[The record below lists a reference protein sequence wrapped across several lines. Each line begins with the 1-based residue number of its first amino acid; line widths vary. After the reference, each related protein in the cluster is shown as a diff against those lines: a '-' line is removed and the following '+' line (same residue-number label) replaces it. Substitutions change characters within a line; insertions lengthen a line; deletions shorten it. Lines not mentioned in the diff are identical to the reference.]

1 MPNKLVNLEVHYLSL
16 VKQGANR
23 REIIWKAV
31 DSNPDWVREVPI
43 RKTDA
48 EKRMVYGVVYAPDEI
63 DAHGDFTTADEI
75 EKAAYGFMKNLRLRQ
90 IDKDHSFDPA
100 PAYVAESW
108 LVRAPDPLFQEEKEG
123 AWAVGIKIEDDS
135 LWEAVKGG
143 EYKALSLA
151 GFCERVNLEKAWK
164 KAPEDTPW
172 DFRAADYTVEQLAR
186 ACAWVRGVDDPHR
199 GRLPEDLTK
208 ADCKLPHHL
217 PDGTLVL
224 RGIMAAGAAIQGAR
238 GGVDISPSDLP
249 RVKRHLEQHYHEFDR
264 KAPWETEK
272 TATEETLYRKFV
284 KWLAGETAGKEK
296 QMQQEEVLKAIQEA
310 IAPLAARIEALEK
323 QDAVGKGELET
334 ALKPIL
340 ESLEVLLKAAPGTKQ
355 DNNPISPIS
364 PDDYYRI
371 GLEIAKYAR
380 KEA

>member
-1 MPNKLVNLEVHYLSL
+1 MPKLVNLEVHYLSL

-43 RKTDA
+43 RKTNA

-75 EKAAYGFMKNLRLRQ
+75 EKAAYGFMKNLRLHQ
-90 IDKDHSFDPA
+90 IDKDHSFAPA

-108 LVRAPDPLFQEEKEG
+108 LIRTPDPLFPEEKEG
-123 AWAVGIKIEDDS
+123 AWAVGIKIEDAS

-164 KAPEDTPW
+164 KAPEETPW

-238 GGVDISPSDLP
+238 GGVDIPSGDLP

-272 TATEETLYRKFV
+272 TATEETLFRKFV
-284 KWLAGETAGKEK
+284 KWLAGETAGKEQ
-296 QMQQEEVLKAIQEA
+296 QMQEEVLKAIQEA
-310 IAPLAARIEALEK
+310 IMPLAARIEALEK
-323 QDAVGKGELET
+323 QEGVSKADLESALQPIREGLET
-334 ALKPIL
+334 
-340 ESLEVLLKAAPGTKQ
+340 LLKAAPGTKQ

-364 PDDYYRI
+364 PDDYHKI

-380 KEA
+380 KEV